1 MHILPDSRVARK
13 GDRPNFPRAV
23 KSATRATLVNV
34 ASVRMLPVVNVA
46 NSQLVIGRWNWILA
60 TLAIF
65 SLLHRAE
72 AEEAAGLAGF
82 VDHRLAGGVEVV
94 GGGIARAVDVVRND
108 HREGEAGGVHERRG
122 EDDRLAVVVERD
134 PEQREVARRNVEGVA
149 EDVVD
154 AARVG
159 GVPRAGD
166 DIGEKNSISR

>member
-1 MHILPDSRVARK
+1 
-13 GDRPNFPRAV
+13 
-23 KSATRATLVNV
+23 
-34 ASVRMLPVVNVA
+34 MLPIPNWLLAVG
-46 NSQLVIGRWNWILA
+46 IGYWQHWQYSHCS
-60 TLAIF
+60 T
-65 SLLHRAE
+65 
-72 AEEAAGLAGF
+72 
-82 VDHRLAGGVEVV
+82 
-94 GGGIARAVDVVRND
+94 ARR
-108 HREGEAGGVHERRG
+108 RKKRRG

>member
-1 MHILPDSRVARK
+1 MASRELCHSSQGR
-13 GDRPNFPRAV
+13 GRAAPPLR
-23 KSATRATLVNV
+23 SA
-34 ASVRMLPVVNVA
+34 
-46 NSQLVIGRWNWILA
+46 
-60 TLAIF
+60 
-65 SLLHRAE
+65 
-72 AEEAAGLAGF
+72 
-82 VDHRLAGGVEVV
+82 
-94 GGGIARAVDVVRND
+94 
-108 HREGEAGGVHERRG
+108 HERRG